1 MTRLIDSATIAELA
15 KDDFNLATLIRFDFS
30 SVLYLTDWDRDISAL
45 SATWNSSPHFLGVG
59 DVKETSDF
67 RVNTVDITL
76 SGVEQSYVS
85 LFLSQNYIDVPAK
98 IYRAVL
104 DDNDVVIGSPI
115 LVFNGVITNYD
126 IQDSKSESTV
136 TVQIAS
142 HWKDFEKENGRKTN
156 DNSQKIYFP
165 NDEGFEFAAKTIKDL
180 KWGRK

>member
-59 DVKETSDF
+59 DVKETSDL

-85 LFLSQNYIDVPAK
+85 LFLSQNYIDVPSR

>member
-30 SVLYLTDWDRDISAL
+30 SVLYLTDWDRGISAL

-59 DVKETSDF
+59 DVKETSDL

-85 LFLSQNYIDVPAK
+85 LFLSQNYIDVPAR

-115 LVFNGVITNYD
+115 LVFNGVITSYD
-126 IQDSKSESTV
+126 IQDSKSDSTV

>member
-59 DVKETSDF
+59 DVKETSDL

-85 LFLSQNYIDVPAK
+85 LFLSQNYIDVPAR

-156 DNSQKIYFP
+156 DNSQKIHFP

>member
-59 DVKETSDF
+59 DVKETSDL

-104 DDNDVVIGSPI
+104 DDNDIVIGSPI

>member
-30 SVLYLTDWDRDISAL
+30 SVVYLTDWDRDISAL

-59 DVKETSDF
+59 DVKETSDL

-85 LFLSQNYIDVPAK
+85 LFLSQNYIDVPAR

>member
-59 DVKETSDF
+59 DVKETSDL

-85 LFLSQNYIDVPAK
+85 LFLSQNYIDVPSR

-165 NDEGFEFAAKTIKDL
+165 NDEGFECNGWRSSQQRI
-180 KWGRK
+180 

>member
-59 DVKETSDF
+59 DVKETSDL

-85 LFLSQNYIDVPAK
+85 LFLSQNYIDVPAR

>member
-1 MTRLIDSATIAELA
+1 MTRSIDSATIAELA

-45 SATWNSSPHFLGVG
+45 SATWVSSPHFLGVG
-59 DVKETSDF
+59 DVKETSDL
-67 RVNTVDITL
+67 RINTIDVTL

-85 LFLSQNYIDVPAK
+85 LFLSQDYIDVPAR

-104 DDNDVVIGSPI
+104 NDTDAVIGSPI
-115 LVFNGVITNYD
+115 LIFNGVITSYS

-142 HWKDFEKENGRKTN
+142 HWKDFEKQNGRKTN

-165 NDEGFEFAAKTIKDL
+165 SDDGFEFAAKTIKDL

>member
-59 DVKETSDF
+59 DVKETSDL

-85 LFLSQNYIDVPAK
+85 LFLSQNYIDVPAR

-115 LVFNGVITNYD
+115 LVFNGVITSYD
-126 IQDSKSESTV
+126 IQDSKSDSTV

>member
-59 DVKETSDF
+59 DVKETSDL

-85 LFLSQNYIDVPAK
+85 LFLSQNYIDVPAR

-104 DDNDVVIGSPI
+104 DDNDIVIGSPI

>member
-59 DVKETSDF
+59 DVKETSDL

-126 IQDSKSESTV
+126 IQDYKSESTV

>member
-30 SVLYLTDWDRDISAL
+30 SVLYLTDCDRDISAL

-59 DVKETSDF
+59 DVKETADL

-85 LFLSQNYIDVPAK
+85 LFLSQNYIDVPAR

-115 LVFNGVITNYD
+115 LVFNGVITSYD
-126 IQDSKSESTV
+126 IQDSKSDSTV

-156 DNSQKIYFP
+156 DNSQKIHFP

>member
-59 DVKETSDF
+59 DVKETSDL

>member
-59 DVKETSDF
+59 DVKETSDL

-85 LFLSQNYIDVPAK
+85 LFLSQNYIDVPAR

-115 LVFNGVITNYD
+115 LVFNGVITSYD
-126 IQDSKSESTV
+126 IQDSKSDSTV

-156 DNSQKIYFP
+156 DNSQKIHFP

>member
-59 DVKETSDF
+59 DVKETSDL

-85 LFLSQNYIDVPAK
+85 LFLSQNYIDVPAR

-165 NDEGFEFAAKTIKDL
+165 NDEGFEFAANTIKDL
-180 KWGRK
+180 KWGKK

>member
-30 SVLYLTDWDRDISAL
+30 SVVYLTDWDRDISAL

-59 DVKETSDF
+59 DVKETSDL